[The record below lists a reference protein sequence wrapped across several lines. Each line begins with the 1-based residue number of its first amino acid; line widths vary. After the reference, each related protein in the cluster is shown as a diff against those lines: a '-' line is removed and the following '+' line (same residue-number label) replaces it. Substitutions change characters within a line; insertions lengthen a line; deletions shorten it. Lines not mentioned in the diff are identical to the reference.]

1 MILTLIQRIK
11 LPANQRENY
20 SKLKK
25 ILGFSPRKW
34 DYYQLA
40 LTHSSVYND
49 HRSRLQ
55 NNERLEFLGDSV
67 LGTVISDILYQ
78 TYPNK
83 REGELTN
90 LRSKVV
96 QRATLDNLA
105 VKIGLNKLV
114 SSNEHP
120 PQVKAHINGNAFEA
134 LMGAIFMDRGY
145 KKSKKFILKLIKE
158 KHIDLEQLSKQEI
171 NFKSKFIEW
180 TQHRKVDYEFIFEA
194 PIYNKSTNSSLFT
207 TKLKVEGI
215 LVGTGTG
222 YTKKEAQQLACKN
235 ALIRIKQKSFKKE
248 LCCIKPDISL
258 VKDPNNTNIN
268 N

>member
-1 MILTLIQRIK
+1 MILALIQRIK
-11 LPANQRENY
+11 LPANQRKKY
-20 SKLKK
+20 SQLKK

-114 SSNEHP
+114 SSNEHT
-120 PQVKAHINGNAFEA
+120 PQFKAHINGNAFEA

-194 PIYNKSTNSSLFT
+194 PIYDKSTNSSLFT

-235 ALIRIKQKSFKKE
+235 ALIKIKQKSFRKE
-248 LCCIKPDISL
+248 LSNIKPDISL
-258 VKDPNNTNIN
+258 VKDPKNTNIN

>member
-11 LPANQRENY
+11 LPANQRKNY
-20 SKLKK
+20 SKLKN

-114 SSNEHP
+114 SSNEHT
-120 PQVKAHINGNAFEA
+120 PQFKAHINGNAFEA

-258 VKDPNNTNIN
+258 IKDPKNTNIN

>member
-1 MILTLIQRIK
+1 VILTLIQRIK
-11 LPANQRENY
+11 LPAKEKQNY

-25 ILGFSPRKW
+25 ILGFSPRNW

-40 LTHSSVYND
+40 LTHSSVCNEY
-49 HRSRLQ
+49 RSRLQ

-67 LGTVISDILYQ
+67 LGTVISEILYEN
-78 TYPNK
+78 YSNK

-90 LRSKVV
+90 LRSKIV
-96 QRATLDNLA
+96 QRATLDSLA

-114 SSNEHP
+114 SSNEHT
-120 PQVKAHINGNAFEA
+120 PQFKAHINGNAFEA

-158 KHIDLEQLSKQEI
+158 KHIDIEKLSKQEV

-180 TQHRKVDYEFIFEA
+180 TQHRKVDYEFIFEP
-194 PIYNKSTNSSLFT
+194 PIFEKSTNSSKFT

-235 ALIRIKQKSFKKE
+235 ALIKIKQKSFRKE
-248 LCCIKPDISL
+248 LSSIKPDISL

>member
-11 LPANQRENY
+11 LSAKEKQNY

-25 ILGFSPRKW
+25 ILGFSPRNW

-40 LTHSSVYND
+40 LTHSSVCNEY
-49 HRSRLQ
+49 RSRLQ

-67 LGTVISDILYQ
+67 LGTVISEILY
-78 TYPNK
+78 
-83 REGELTN
+83 
-90 LRSKVV
+90 
-96 QRATLDNLA
+96 A
-105 VKIGLNKLV
+105 VKIGLHKLV
-114 SSNEHP
+114 SSTEHT
-120 PQVKAHINGNAFEA
+120 PQFKAHINGNAFEA

-158 KHIDLEQLSKQEI
+158 KHIDIEKLSKQEV

-180 TQHRKVDYEFIFEA
+180 TQHRKVDYEFIFEP
-194 PIYNKSTNSSLFT
+194 PIFEKSTNSSKFT

-235 ALIRIKQKSFKKE
+235 ALIKIKQKSFRKE
-248 LCCIKPDISL
+248 LSSIKPDISL

>member
-11 LPANQRENY
+11 LPANQRKNY
-20 SKLKK
+20 SKLKN

-114 SSNEHP
+114 SSNEHT
-120 PQVKAHINGNAFEA
+120 PQFKAHINGNAFEA

-235 ALIRIKQKSFKKE
+235 GLIRIKQKSFKKE

-258 VKDPNNTNIN
+258 VKDPKNTNIN

>member
-1 MILTLIQRIK
+1 VILTLIQRIK
-11 LPANQRENY
+11 LPANQRKNY
-20 SKLKK
+20 SKLKN

-114 SSNEHP
+114 SSNEHT
-120 PQVKAHINGNAFEA
+120 PQFKAHINGNAFEA

-258 VKDPNNTNIN
+258 VKDPKNTNIN

>member
-1 MILTLIQRIK
+1 
-11 LPANQRENY
+11 
-20 SKLKK
+20 
-25 ILGFSPRKW
+25 
-34 DYYQLA
+34 
-40 LTHSSVYND
+40 
-49 HRSRLQ
+49 
-55 NNERLEFLGDSV
+55 LEFLGDSV
-67 LGTVISDILYQ
+67 LGTVISEILYEN
-78 TYPNK
+78 YSNK

-90 LRSKVV
+90 LRSKIV
-96 QRATLDNLA
+96 QRATLDCLA

-114 SSNEHP
+114 SSNEHT
-120 PQVKAHINGNAFEA
+120 PQFKAHINGNAFEA

-158 KHIDLEQLSKQEI
+158 KHIDIEKLSKQEV

-194 PIYNKSTNSSLFT
+194 PIYDKSTNSSQFT

-235 ALIRIKQKSFKKE
+235 ALIKIKQKLLSRENILNSKSIKIFKEKYGQR
-248 LCCIKPDISL
+248 
-258 VKDPNNTNIN
+258 
-268 N
+268 

>member
-11 LPANQRENY
+11 LPANQRKNY
-20 SKLKK
+20 SKLKN

-40 LTHSSVYND
+40 LTHSSVCND
-49 HRSRLQ
+49 HKSKLQ

-78 TYPNK
+78 NYTNK

-90 LRSKVV
+90 LRSKIV
-96 QRATLDNLA
+96 QRATLDDLA
-105 VKIGLNKLV
+105 VRIGLNKLV
-114 SSNEHP
+114 SSNEHT
-120 PQVKAHINGNAFEA
+120 PQFKAHINGNAFEA

-145 KKSKKFILKLIKE
+145 KKSKQFILKLIKE
-158 KHIDLEQLSKQEI
+158 KHIDIEKLSKQEV

-194 PIYNKSTNSSLFT
+194 PIYEKSTNSSRFT

-235 ALIRIKQKSFKKE
+235 ALGRIKQKSFKKE
-248 LCCIKPDISL
+248 LNSIKPDISL
-258 VKDPNNTNIN
+258 IKDPKNTNIN

>member
-1 MILTLIQRIK
+1 MIRALIQRIK
-11 LPANQRENY
+11 LPANQRKNY
-20 SKLKK
+20 SKLKN

-40 LTHSSVYND
+40 LTHSSTYNSNK
-49 HRSRLQ
+49 SRLQ

-67 LGTVISDILYQ
+67 LGTIVSEILYEN
-78 TYPNK
+78 YSNK

-90 LRSKVV
+90 LRSKIV
-96 QRATLDNLA
+96 QRATLDDLA
-105 VKIGLNKLV
+105 VRIGLNKLV
-114 SSNEHP
+114 TSQEHTA
-120 PQVKAHINGNAFEA
+120 QFKAHINGNAFEA

-158 KHIDLEQLSKQEI
+158 KHIDIEKLSKKEI

-180 TQHRKVDYEFIFEA
+180 TQHRKVDYEFIFEP
-194 PIYNKSTNSSLFT
+194 PIYEKSTNSSRFT

-222 YTKKEAQQLACKN
+222 YTKKEAQQLACKS
-235 ALIRIKQKSFKKE
+235 AMIRIKQKSFKKE
-248 LCCIKPDISL
+248 LSSIKPDIS
-258 VKDPNNTNIN
+258 VIKDPNNTNIN

>member
-11 LPANQRENY
+11 LPANQRKNY

-40 LTHSSVYND
+40 LTHSSVCND
-49 HRSRLQ
+49 YKSRLQ

-67 LGTVISDILYQ
+67 LSTIISDILYQ
-78 TYPNK
+78 NYTNK

-90 LRSKVV
+90 LRSKIV
-96 QRATLDNLA
+96 QRATLDDLA

-114 SSNEHP
+114 SSNEHT
-120 PQVKAHINGNAFEA
+120 PQFKAHINGNAFEA

-145 KKSKKFILKLIKE
+145 NKSKQFILKLIKD
-158 KHIDLEQLSKQEI
+158 KHIDIEKLSKQEV

-194 PIYNKSTNSSLFT
+194 PIYDKSTNSSLFT

-235 ALIRIKQKSFKKE
+235 ALGRIKQKSFKKE
-248 LCCIKPDISL
+248 LNSIKPDISL
-258 VKDPNNTNIN
+258 VKDPKNTNIN

>member
-11 LPANQRENY
+11 LPANQRKNY
-20 SKLKK
+20 SKLKN

-67 LGTVISDILYQ
+67 LGTIISDILYQ

-114 SSNEHP
+114 SSNEHT
-120 PQVKAHINGNAFEA
+120 PQFKAHINGNAFEA

-180 TQHRKVDYEFIFEA
+180 TQRRRVTYQISHTQVDHPHIIGAKNFCA
-194 PIYNKSTNSSLFT
+194 TLT
-207 TKLKVEGI
+207 VEGI
-215 LVGTGTG
+215 VVGQGIG
-222 YTKKEAQQLACKN
+222 RSKKEAAPSGAASFLAPP
-235 ALIRIKQKSFKKE
+235 ARIE
-248 LCCIKPDISL
+248 LT
-258 VKDPNNTNIN
+258 TNP
-268 N
+268 

>member
-11 LPANQRENY
+11 LSAKEKQNY

-25 ILGFSPRKW
+25 ILGFSPRNW

-40 LTHSSVYND
+40 LTHSSVCNEY
-49 HRSRLQ
+49 RSRLQ

-67 LGTVISDILYQ
+67 LGTVISEILYEN
-78 TYPNK
+78 YSNK

-90 LRSKVV
+90 LRSKIV
-96 QRATLDNLA
+96 QRATLDSLA

-114 SSNEHP
+114 SSNEHT
-120 PQVKAHINGNAFEA
+120 PQFKAHINGNAFEA

-145 KKSKKFILKLIKE
+145 NKSKQFILKLIKD
-158 KHIDLEQLSKQEI
+158 KHIDIEKLSKQEV

-180 TQHRKVDYEFIFEA
+180 TQHRKVDYEFIFEP
-194 PIYNKSTNSSLFT
+194 PIFEKSTNSSKFT

-235 ALIRIKQKSFKKE
+235 ALIKIKQKSF
-248 LCCIKPDISL
+248 
-258 VKDPNNTNIN
+258 
-268 N
+268 

>member
-40 LTHSSVYND
+40 LTNSSVYSD
-49 HRSRLQ
+49 HKNRLRS
-55 NNERLEFLGDSV
+55 NERLEFLGDSV
-67 LGTVISDILYQ
+67 LGAVISSILYQ
-78 TYPNK
+78 KYSNK

-90 LRSKVV
+90 LRSKIV
-96 QRATLDNLA
+96 QRATLDDLA
-105 VKIGLNKLV
+105 VRIGLNKLV
-114 SSNEHP
+114 TSNEHT
-120 PQVKAHINGNAFEA
+120 PQFKAHINGNAFEA

-145 KKSKKFILKLIKE
+145 NKSKQFILKLIKD
-158 KHIDLEQLSKQEI
+158 KHIDIEKLSKQEV

-180 TQHRKVDYEFIFEA
+180 TQHRKVDFEFIFEA
-194 PIYNKSTNSSLFT
+194 PIYEKSTNSSLFT
-207 TKLKVEGI
+207 TRLKVEGI

>member
-11 LPANQRENY
+11 LPAKEKQNY
-20 SKLKK
+20 YKLKK
-25 ILGFSPRKW
+25 ILGFSPRNW

-40 LTHSSVYND
+40 LTHSSVCNEY
-49 HRSRLQ
+49 RSRLQ

-67 LGTVISDILYQ
+67 LGTVISEILYEN
-78 TYPNK
+78 YSNK

-90 LRSKVV
+90 LRSKIV
-96 QRATLDNLA
+96 QRATLDSLA

-114 SSNEHP
+114 SSNEHT
-120 PQVKAHINGNAFEA
+120 PQFKAHINGNAFEA

-158 KHIDLEQLSKQEI
+158 KHIDIEKLSKQEV

-180 TQHRKVDYEFIFEA
+180 TQHRKVDYEFIFEP
-194 PIYNKSTNSSLFT
+194 PIFEKSTNSSKFT

-235 ALIRIKQKSFKKE
+235 ALIKIKQKSFRKE
-248 LCCIKPDISL
+248 LTCIKPDISL
-258 VKDPNNTNIN
+258 VKDPNNTNIKN
-268 N
+268 

>member
-11 LPANQRENY
+11 LSPKDRKNY
-20 SKLKK
+20 SKLKN

-40 LTHSSVYND
+40 LTHSSVNNES
-49 HRSRLQ
+49 RSKLQ

-67 LGTVISDILYQ
+67 LSTVISEILYEN
-78 TYPNK
+78 YSKK

-90 LRSKVV
+90 LRSKIV
-96 QRATLDNLA
+96 QRATLDDLA

-114 SSNEHP
+114 SSSEHT
-120 PQVKAHINGNAFEA
+120 PQFKAHINGNAFEA

-145 KKSKKFILKLIKE
+145 KRSKKFILKLIKE
-158 KHIDLEQLSKQEI
+158 KHIDIEKLSKQEI

-180 TQHRKVDYEFIFEA
+180 TQHRKVDYEFIFEP
-194 PIYNKSTNSSLFT
+194 PIFEKSTNSSRFT

-235 ALIRIKQKSFKKE
+235 ALIKIKQKSFRRE
-248 LCCIKPDISL
+248 LSNIKPDISL

>member
-11 LPANQRENY
+11 LPAKQRDNY

-25 ILGFSPRKW
+25 ILGFSPKNW
-34 DYYQLA
+34 GYYQLA
-40 LTHSSVYND
+40 LTHSSAYNET
-49 HRSRLQ
+49 RSRLQ

-67 LGTVISDILYQ
+67 LSTIISEYLYNN
-78 TYPNK
+78 YKNV

-90 LRSKVV
+90 LRSKIV
-96 QRATLDNLA
+96 QRNTLDNLA

-114 SSNEHP
+114 TSSENTL
-120 PQVKAHINGNAFEA
+120 QYKAHINGNAFEA
-134 LMGAIFMDRGY
+134 LMGAIFLDRGY
-145 KKSKKFILKLIKE
+145 KKSKLFIEKLIAE
-158 KHIDLEQLSKQEI
+158 KHIDIEKLSKQEI

-180 TQHRKVDYEFIFEA
+180 TQHRKVDYEFIFEP
-194 PIYNKSTNSSLFT
+194 PIFEKSTNSSKFT

-235 ALIRIKQKSFKKE
+235 ALIKIKQKSFRKE
-248 LCCIKPDISL
+248 LSCIKPDISL
-258 VKDPNNTNIN
+258 VKDPNNTNIKN
-268 N
+268 